1 MELKVFNW
9 EKFER
14 NKTRYIIF
22 ASIFILIFVLS
33 AFYKNI
39 VWIILMFFLLGAYI
53 YYGIIN
59 INETTIT
66 ISENWL
72 LVWTKVIPWNN
83 LVWYCIELEIKK
95 KTIKNI
101 VLVHQRWHSIYT
113 INDSEENI
121 KMFLETLNQTLPI
134 LSDFPQTFR
143 EKIIRKMKL

>member
-14 NKTRYIIF
+14 DKVRYIVF
-22 ASIFILIFVLS
+22 ASIFILIFILS

-59 INETTIT
+59 VNEITIT

-72 LVWTKVIPWNN
+72 LVWTKVIP
-83 LVWYCIELEIKK
+83 
-95 KTIKNI
+95 
-101 VLVHQRWHSIYT
+101 
-113 INDSEENI
+113 
-121 KMFLETLNQTLPI
+121 
-134 LSDFPQTFR
+134 
-143 EKIIRKMKL
+143 

>member
-14 NKTRYIIF
+14 DKVRYIVF
-22 ASIFILIFVLS
+22 ASIFILIFILS

-59 INETTIT
+59 VNEITIT

-113 INDSEENI
+113 INDNEENI
-121 KMFLETLNQTLPI
+121 KVFLETLNQTLPI

-143 EKIIRKMKL
+143 EKIIRKIKL

>member
-113 INDSEENI
+113 INDNEENI
-121 KMFLETLNQTLPI
+121 KVFLETLNQTLPI

-143 EKIIRKMKL
+143 EKIIRKIKL

>member
-1 MELKVFNW
+1 MELKVFNG

-39 VWIILMFFLLGAYI
+39 VGIILMFFLLGAYI

-66 ISENWL
+66 ISENGL
-72 LVWTKVIPWNN
+72 LVGTKVIPWNN
-83 LVWYCIELEIKK
+83 LVGYCIELEIKK

-101 VLVHQRWHSIYT
+101 VLVHQRGHSIYT

-121 KMFLETLNQTLPI
+121 KVFLETLNQTLPI

-143 EKIIRKMKL
+143 EKIIRKIKL

>member
-53 YYGIIN
+53 YYCIIN

-72 LVWTKVIPWNN
+72 LVWTKVIPWTN

-113 INDSEENI
+113 INDNEENI
-121 KMFLETLNQTLPI
+121 KVFLETLNQTLPI

-143 EKIIRKMKL
+143 EKIIRKIKL

>member
-121 KMFLETLNQTLPI
+121 KVFLETLNQTLPI

-143 EKIIRKMKL
+143 EKIIRKIKL

>member
-143 EKIIRKMKL
+143 EKIIRKIKL